1 MNEILEL
8 EEKSRAL
15 EKEKKD
21 NSQYCN
27 KSLLEFQ
34 AVVKIKKCDIFGA
47 EVTTEILLTKVV
59 RPMLR
64 KKCTRLKITN

>member
-15 EKEKKD
+15 EKKD

-47 EVTTEILLTKVV
+47 ADYWNLADKSSQTYAQKKVHQTE
-59 RPMLR
+59 
-64 KKCTRLKITN
+64 NH